1 MWGKVKAA
9 RPINVNLII
18 EWSREI
24 LKFKYVKIKKPKT
37 QVKSVKNKNMF
48 LILLLDKLFL
58 NDGNILLMWLKLW
71 MKQK

>member
-9 RPINVNLII
+9 RPINVTLII

-48 LILLLDKLFL
+48 LIFLLDKLFL